1 MRGSLLIAVL
11 LAAFAV
17 GAARADEGSFEKKV
31 AADPHGTV
39 EISNVAGSVTVS
51 GWDDSEVE
59 VRGML
64 GAGAQRIDVQSDHGR
79 TGIKVVY
86 PSSSFHGGGTDL
98 QVHVP
103 RGSELEVTGISADVR
118 STEVAGP
125 LHLKTVSGAVYGEI
139 FQSDVEVKTVSGD
152 VTLRGRGSGGS
163 QLRVQTIS
171 GNIKVEHGAG
181 DLEATTVSGHL
192 TLDLNPT
199 RNVRIHTTSGEA
211 TLNGKL
217 LKGGTVD
224 AETLSGDLKIHTL
237 AEGALAYEVN
247 TFSGDITNCMGTAAE
262 KVSRYGPGMR
272 LSGVQGKEGAG
283 ESRVRVK
290 SMSGSVDLCDH

>member
-1 MRGSLLIAVL
+1 MRCSLLMTVL

-17 GAARADEGSFEKKV
+17 GLARADEGSFEKQV

-39 EISNVAGSVTVS
+39 EISNVSGKVSVS
-51 GWDDSEVE
+51 GWDDSEVQ
-59 VRGML
+59 VRGTL

-79 TGIKVVY
+79 TSIKVVY
-86 PSSSFHGGGTDL
+86 PSSSFRGGGTDL

-118 STEVAGP
+118 TTDVAGP
-125 LHLKTVSGAVYGEI
+125 LHLKTISGAVYGEI

-152 VTLRGRGSGGS
+152 VTLHGRGSGGS

-171 GNIKVEHGAG
+171 GNIKVEHGSG
-181 DLEATTVSGHL
+181 DLEATTVSGGL
-192 TLDLNPT
+192 TLELNPT
-199 RNVRIHTTSGEA
+199 HNVRIHTTSGEA

-217 LKGGTVD
+217 LKGGTVE
-224 AETLSGDLKIHTL
+224 AETLSGDLKIHTV

-247 TFSGDITNCMGTAAE
+247 TFSGTISNCMGAAAE

-272 LSGVQGKEGAG
+272 LSGVQGKEAAG

-290 SMSGSVDLCDH
+290 SMSGDVDLCDH